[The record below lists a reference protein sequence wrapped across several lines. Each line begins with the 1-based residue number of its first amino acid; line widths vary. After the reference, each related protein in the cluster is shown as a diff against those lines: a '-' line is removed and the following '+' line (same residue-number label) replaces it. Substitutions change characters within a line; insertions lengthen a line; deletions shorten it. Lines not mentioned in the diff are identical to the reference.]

1 MRLDKVWIV
10 ARKDMSEFKT
20 NKYIVFSLV
29 LMPLVMSFVL
39 PIAYL
44 VPITMLTGDN
54 PSAPLDLHINIT
66 SRSEGL
72 NVKNVS
78 VSNVSFVNSN
88 LTNVVAQRCMF
99 ENCTLTD
106 VLVRDSVLLNTTIN
120 RSYVIHSNIEA
131 SPRINSVLG
140 GCVIIGETSETVK
153 MLKVFIDSL
162 LMFFIL
168 VPVMIPTIIA
178 SYSFVG
184 EKLNRSLEPLL
195 ATPTTDMELLAGK
208 SLSIFIPSMAAAW
221 ISLIPFVVL
230 VDLIAGPVLGYYPLP
245 NIIWVVGSFIL
256 APLFCLLSISTNV
269 LVSSRVNDV
278 RASQQI
284 GSLIVLPLVVFFV
297 ITIAGLIT
305 LDLFYMS
312 VFVLLIAIVDAA
324 VVYLS
329 LKVFRREEILIRW
342 K

>member
-54 PSAPLDLHINIT
+54 SSAPLDLNINIT

-72 NVKNVS
+72 DIKNVS
-78 VSNVSFVNSN
+78 VSDVSFVKSN
-88 LTNVVAQRCMF
+88 LTNVVAQRCIL

-120 RSYVIHSNIEA
+120 RSYVVHSNLEA
-131 SPRINSVLG
+131 SPRTDSVLAS
-140 GCVIIGETSETVK
+140 CVIIGETSGTVK
-153 MLKVFIDSL
+153 MLKTFIDSL

-184 EKLNRSLEPLL
+184 EKLNKSLEPLL

-221 ISLIPFVVL
+221 ISLVPFVVL

-312 VFVLLIAIVDAA
+312 VFVILIAIVDVA